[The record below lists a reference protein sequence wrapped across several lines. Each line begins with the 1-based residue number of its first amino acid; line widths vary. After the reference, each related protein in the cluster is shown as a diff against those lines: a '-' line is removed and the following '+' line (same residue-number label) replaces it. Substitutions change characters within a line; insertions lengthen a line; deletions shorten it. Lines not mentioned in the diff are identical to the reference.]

1 MRHFGQQGES
11 CQQLTACGLD
21 LCRYYLLT
29 LEQDMVTVALDFVP
43 MKEARILNEALE
55 ETVRQVFVLNG
66 KVGRTCARVYTEG
79 TA

>member
-1 MRHFGQQGES
+1 M
-11 CQQLTACGLD
+11 CGLD

-66 KVGRTCARVYTEG
+66 KVGRTCARVCTEG

>member
-1 MRHFGQQGES
+1 
-11 CQQLTACGLD
+11 
-21 LCRYYLLT
+21 
-29 LEQDMVTVALDFVP
+29 MVTVALDFVP